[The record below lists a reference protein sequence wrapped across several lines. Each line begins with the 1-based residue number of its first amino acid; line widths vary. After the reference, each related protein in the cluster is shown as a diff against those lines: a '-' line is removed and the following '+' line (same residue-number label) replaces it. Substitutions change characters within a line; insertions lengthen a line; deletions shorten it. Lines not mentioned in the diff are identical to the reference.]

1 MLAVFRLSKKQIAL
15 LPDAG
20 ASQSSVLLRTEKIKS
35 EKTGGVYVSF
45 FSSQT
50 GKCANAVECM
60 HQAAIFEKMLAFLRE
75 GVDFIDTLKTA
86 SIVLAVLSWGG
97 FYFSG

>member
-1 MLAVFRLSKKQIAL
+1 MDVKKIVSQSKFAQVGFVVNDIEKAKKQFAL

-50 GKCANAVECM
+50 GKCANVVSACTRLQISQKCL
-60 HQAAIFEKMLAFLRE
+60 HF
-75 GVDFIDTLKTA
+75 
-86 SIVLAVLSWGG
+86 
-97 FYFSG
+97 